1 MRGNARA
8 FGDDH
13 FPSLHLNF
21 IENAMMSCRCRSNT
35 LGLFIR
41 SVAQIDLSATS
52 NFAAAGRLR
61 RPLHKYLT
69 TTRQF
74 RTQRQPHRFYSTS
87 AADSPTAA
95 LAVDNV
101 TDSAIKED
109 SLTSTSASDESL
121 DNEAP
126 NSTSTGNGLVA
137 DTITENASRHS
148 PNHLAFSR
156 EGSQDGDVF
165 PAGSAFLEFSI
176 DALDELAAEGEAY
189 EREHNVQRESMES
202 LEARLK
208 AAVKDMPK
216 PRKDERERRA
226 PAEGSYETPLNALLQ
241 DLPKKKERLPTDATI
256 SRRASRSI
264 FRDPEPAGLSR
275 RKDDWTPPPREH
287 WMIDKAALKKKFP
300 DGYQPLKR
308 LSPDAISGIRA
319 LHAQMPERYTA
330 WALSQEFQVSP
341 EAIRRILKSKWTPD
355 ATEESDRA
363 ERWFRRGER
372 IWSRYSEL
380 GVKPPKKWREAGIG
394 KPEWMLKKKEKYAY
408 EVPPLPALVT
418 TSRVSTP
425 KRKETART
433 NAEIDLDSV
442 ADGIL

>member
-1 MRGNARA
+1 
-8 FGDDH
+8 
-13 FPSLHLNF
+13 
-21 IENAMMSCRCRSNT
+21 MMSCRCRSNT

-61 RPLHKYLT
+61 RPSNKYPA

-87 AADSPTAA
+87 VTDNPATAYA
-95 LAVDNV
+95 GHSV
-101 TDSAIKED
+101 TDSASKET
-109 SLTSTSASDESL
+109 SSTLTPACDESQIS
-121 DNEAP
+121 EAP
-126 NSTSTGNGLVA
+126 DTASNASGLVTN
-137 DTITENASRHS
+137 TITDTASK
-148 PNHLAFSR
+148 
-156 EGSQDGDVF
+156 EGSNLLPSINQGSEDGQVS
-165 PAGSAFLEFSI
+165 PAGNAFLEFSM

-208 AAVKDMPK
+208 AAVKDMPN

-226 PAEGSYETPLNALLQ
+226 LAEGSYETPLNALLK

-264 FRDPEPAGLSR
+264 FRDPEPAGSR
-275 RKDDWTPPPREH
+275 QRKDDWTPPQREH

-341 EAIRRILKSKWTPD
+341 DAIRRILKSKWTPN
-355 ATEESDRA
+355 AAEESDRS

-394 KPEWMLKKKEKYAY
+394 KPEWMLKKNAKYTY
-408 EVPPLPALVT
+408 EAPPLPALVT
-418 TSRVSTP
+418 TSRVTTS
-425 KRKETART
+425 KRNEAPHADSRV
-433 NAEIDLDSV
+433 DLDSV
-442 ADGIL
+442 VDGIL